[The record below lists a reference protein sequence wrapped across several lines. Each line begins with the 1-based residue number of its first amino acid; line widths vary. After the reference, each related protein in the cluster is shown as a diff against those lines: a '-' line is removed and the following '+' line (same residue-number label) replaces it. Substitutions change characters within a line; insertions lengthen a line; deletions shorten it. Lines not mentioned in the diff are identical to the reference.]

1 MAPGSKKGVDGSDPM
16 ATLTDDILADI
27 ISRVPYKSTCCCK
40 CVSKRWRDLISHR
53 DHRKKM
59 PQSIVGFFYQDLA
72 LLGYC
77 CTFVDASSSSPSVRY
92 SSAGIFPFSLLGE
105 YTGGHG

>member
-59 PQSIVGFFYQDLA
+59 PQSIVGFFYQ
-72 LLGYC
+72 GTVVFC
-77 CTFVDASSSSPSVRY
+77 K
-92 SSAGIFPFSLLGE
+92 
-105 YTGGHG
+105 